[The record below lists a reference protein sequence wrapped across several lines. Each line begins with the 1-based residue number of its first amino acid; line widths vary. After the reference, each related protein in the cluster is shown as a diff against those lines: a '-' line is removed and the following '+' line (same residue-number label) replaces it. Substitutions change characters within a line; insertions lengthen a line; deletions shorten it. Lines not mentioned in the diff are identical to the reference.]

1 MPPTKKHNNQL
12 SLHALK
18 LVAAV
23 VLFALSAAAYS
34 QENTPVQQ
42 KEKKWFIVLP
52 LRFTQLQNEN
62 TMLSG
67 IKIGRAISP
76 RFNASISV
84 YHSFYLKAFKAKANL
99 DGFAEQPRLY
109 INCVGTELD
118 YSFFTREDFTCGLHL
133 LVGWGFMKY
142 DLKQQQFKSKQLN
155 FFALEPVLNTEY
167 ALNASTRIG
176 LGIGYRPILSN
187 KNISYSSTFSNG
199 QIPVSKAMPNGLQV
213 LVSFKGFL

>member
-1 MPPTKKHNNQL
+1 MPPTKKHNNP

-18 LVAAV
+18 LLAV
-23 VLFALSAAAYS
+23 LVLFAVTRVGYG

-118 YSFFTREDFTCGLHL
+118 YSFFTQDRFTCGLHL

-176 LGIGYRPILSN
+176 LGIG
-187 KNISYSSTFSNG
+187 TG
-199 QIPVSKAMPNGLQV
+199 Q
-213 LVSFKGFL
+213 F